1 MVVRW
6 NRGLEVNEHGG
17 RFADQGLAFGIGCVQ
32 SITIYLAE
40 PDDGLVILLQRINN
54 IYPGL
59 HNAGETISHAFVT
72 PLLYLPCPQSW

>member
-32 SITIYLAE
+32 SITIYFAE
-40 PDDGLVILLQRINN
+40 PDDGLVILLQRIK
-54 IYPGL
+54 
-59 HNAGETISHAFVT
+59 
-72 PLLYLPCPQSW
+72 